1 MKWILGVSVIAIV
14 MGWVATMTIPAAT
27 VPIDDAGLK
36 FLPPDT
42 KGIVFID
49 VAALLNAP
57 LVQDVLKDGKLV
69 GRRDWGD
76 FGAATG
82 MDPERDID
90 KVTIG
95 QIDGK
100 DTVVIVQGRINKFKI
115 QQYLKDK
122 GKESE
127 TYLGQTL
134 YRDGNNTIVVME
146 NLVLLGQSNAVKK
159 AVEQVQLPA
168 SSPLRSDLKAAIQ
181 TIDAGNQ
188 IWGVGDFSAADL
200 SNLGVRGPAPALE
213 MLKSLKGGTYQM
225 HVDTGIQARAVGNF
239 TDVESAKNIGDLVR
253 GALAVAKMQIAQQ
266 QVDMVKLLDGI
277 QVTNSGTTLTLRI
290 DESGE
295 LLKKLKGLRSLP
307 VPGQ

>member
-1 MKWILGVSVIAIV
+1 
-14 MGWVATMTIPAAT
+14 
-27 VPIDDAGLK
+27 
-36 FLPPDT
+36 
-42 KGIVFID
+42 
-49 VAALLNAP
+49 
-57 LVQDVLKDGKLV
+57 
-69 GRRDWGD
+69 
-76 FGAATG
+76 
-82 MDPERDID
+82 
-90 KVTIG
+90 
-95 QIDGK
+95 
-100 DTVVIVQGRINKFKI
+100 
-115 QQYLKDK
+115 
-122 GKESE
+122 
-127 TYLGQTL
+127 
-134 YRDGNNTIVVME
+134 ME

-168 SSPLRSDLKAAIQ
+168 SSPLRTDLMAAIQ
-181 TIDAGNQ
+181 TIDVGNQ
-188 IWGVGDFSAADL
+188 IWGVGDFSVGDL

-213 MLKSLKGGTYQM
+213 MLKSLKSGTYQM

-295 LLKKLKGLRSLP
+295 LLKKLKDLRSLP